1 MSETSTDIERVLSAP
16 GVKENKKFQLLPEE
30 EGVAGLIQSIIDTGG
45 RHKED
50 DDPFYVLNLT
60 TIDELF
66 AKWTRSLRGIRPFYA
81 VKCNRNRSL
90 LEAMASLGAGFDCG
104 SRAEIES
111 ALSLGVPP
119 EDIIYANP
127 CKAESHIKYAAS
139 VGVNLTTVDSVDE
152 IDKIKRR
159 HPECRLVI
167 RIKPPVDANAKWD
180 LGLKYGALPGEVV
193 PLLEA
198 AKSAGLAVVGVSFH
212 VGSEPTRME
221 AYRGAIAGAKAAFD
235 AAEGLGMAKMTMLD
249 IGGGFMARRQFDE
262 AAEIIGSALT
272 EHFADRPELTV
283 IAEPGRFFAETPF
296 TLATNIIG
304 RRVRGE
310 LREYWINDG
319 LFGSLNHK
327 AYDKSTVFTATPLAL
342 SSDRQNPTCE
352 GKETYVSTVFGPTL
366 DSIDTVLTEHRLP
379 ELRAGD
385 WLVFPNMGAYCA
397 SAATSFNGLASSDVC
412 TYLAYAHSHSPVHA
426 AENENGA
433 K

>member
-1 MSETSTDIERVLSAP
+1 MDPLSMQHSTLLRRHVQPEPLPPRSDGVPRRRLRLREPRRDRVGA
-16 GVKENKKFQLLPEE
+16 LPRRPSRRYHLRQSMQ
-30 EGVAGLIQSIIDTGG
+30 GRVAYQ
-45 RHKED
+45 
-50 DDPFYVLNLT
+50 V
-60 TIDELF
+60 
-66 AKWTRSLRGIRPFYA
+66 RSLRRRQPYDRRLRRRDRQDQTASSGMSTGHKDQA
-81 VKCNRNRSL
+81 V
-90 LEAMASLGAGFDCG
+90 G
-104 SRAEIES
+104 
-111 ALSLGVPP
+111 
-119 EDIIYANP
+119 
-127 CKAESHIKYAAS
+127 
-139 VGVNLTTVDSVDE
+139 
-152 IDKIKRR
+152 
-159 HPECRLVI
+159 
-167 RIKPPVDANAKWD
+167 DANVKWD
-180 LGLKYGALPGEVV
+180 LGNKYGALPGEVV

-198 AKSAGLAVVGVSFH
+198 AKSAGLAIVGVSFH
-212 VGSEPTRME
+212 IGSKPTRME

-262 AAEIIGSALT
+262 AAEIIGSALA

-366 DSIDTVLTEHRLP
+366 DSTDMVLTEHRLP
-379 ELRAGD
+379 ELRRGTGTCFQTWGRTAH
-385 WLVFPNMGAYCA
+385 LLQQA
-397 SAATSFNGLASSDVC
+397 SMASLLLMSAPTWPMLIVLCMLLRMRTEQSDRS
-412 TYLAYAHSHSPVHA
+412 LEA
-426 AENENGA
+426 
-433 K
+433 